1 MSFGRAA
8 LVALVVFQVGC
19 AQLLGR
25 LRPDFDDG
33 HGYGADDEPIR
44 GGLLSEQGYVPVE
57 QDRGIASTRG
67 GGSAWVDRMSRD
79 ANLRDRVRSGGAGA
93 RSADDEEMHGSD
105 SARAEDEGSSR
116 APAAS
121 RRATRGDFVDDA
133 EEAGSLWST
142 NGQTNFFFSKNKTR
156 TQGDLI
162 SINIEADMLRDLAAE
177 VKRALK
183 ADERDYEL
191 SLLEKPTEKSAKAGE
206 TTDADA
212 KSQSGTKTDEVK
224 QSAAGTDLDAR
235 VAFSKVDLSSVIG
248 VKAGDSFLAEVVERF
263 PNGNYKIR
271 GTKRVPY
278 RGTTKLMTLVGVVR
292 GSDLSDDDKVNS
304 GRLYEYRLEVVR

>member
-1 MSFGRAA
+1 MKPFRAA
-8 LVALVVFQVGC
+8 LVAMVVFQVGC

-33 HGYGADDEPIR
+33 YGYNTEEGPIR
-44 GGLLSEQGYVPVE
+44 GGLFSEQGYVPLE
-57 QDRGIASTRG
+57 QDRGIASTKSG
-67 GGSAWVDRMSRD
+67 GGPWVDRMSRE
-79 ANLRDRVRSGGAGA
+79 ANLRDRARTGRIGSGGIDEETRFQADHA
-93 RSADDEEMHGSD
+93 RDDDE
-105 SARAEDEGSSR
+105 A
-116 APAAS
+116 APRLS
-121 RRATRGDFVDDA
+121 QTPRRATRSDFVDDA

-183 ADERDYEL
+183 AEERDYEL
-191 SLLEKPTEKSAKAGE
+191 SLLEKPAEKTAKPGGDPAAKAGE
-206 TTDADA
+206 
-212 KSQSGTKTDEVK
+212 GPKTDEVK
-224 QSAAGTDLDAR
+224 QSSAGTDLDAR
-235 VAFSKVDLSSVIG
+235 VAFSKVDLTSVIG
-248 VKAGDSFLAEVVERF
+248 VKAGDTFLAEVVERF

-271 GTKRVPY
+271 GTKRVAY
-278 RGTTKLMTLVGVVR
+278 RGTTKLMTLIGVVR